1 MPCTCIVF
9 GFYDFCRVHKA
20 LGVTLGVN
28 PATAAGVANVVMKM
42 SDADALIDAE
52 AAKVP
57 AARGPYKQRE
67 AENSTKTLSEL
78 HSESTAFSTGLSQN
92 HQPVFHSLSP
102 DLSTGPCSHLS
113 NAR

>member
-1 MPCTCIVF
+1 MRMSMRRFTRLTNAFSKKVENNCHALALYLVF
-9 GFYDFCRVHKA
+9 YNFCRVQKT

-28 PATAAGVANVVMKM
+28 PATAAGVANSVMKM

-67 AENSTKTLSEL
+67 AEISTKTLPEL
-78 HSESTAFSTGLSQN
+78 HNESTGFSTGLSQN
-92 HQPVFHSLSP
+92 H
-102 DLSTGPCSHLS
+102 
-113 NAR
+113 